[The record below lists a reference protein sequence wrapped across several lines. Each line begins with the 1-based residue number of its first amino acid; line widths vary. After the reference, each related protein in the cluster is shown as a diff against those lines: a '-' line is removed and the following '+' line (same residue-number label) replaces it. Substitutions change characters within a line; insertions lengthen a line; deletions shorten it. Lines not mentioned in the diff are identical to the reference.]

1 MSFQKNDKPIAGDIV
16 RVHRKEHYYH
26 YGIVVDENTVI
37 HFTAFT
43 NDIISNKKEMKIL
56 ETSLER
62 FLLGGQLEVQLPFD
76 SKYSREKVVE
86 RAKRWVDCVQFRG
99 KYYNL
104 TTNNCEHF
112 ARYCYYGAHHSKQ
125 VVQAAAATAVLGA
138 VAVGVAAGAV
148 IKKAVKKVK
157 I

>member
-1 MSFQKNDKPIAGDIV
+1 MSFQRVDRPSKGDIV

-26 YGIVVDENTVI
+26 YGIAVDENTVV
-37 HFTAFT
+37 HFTALT
-43 NDIISNKKEMKIL
+43 EDITSNKKEMKII
-56 ETSLER
+56 ETSLDK
-62 FLLGGQLEVQLPFD
+62 FLRGGQLEVQTPYD
-76 SKYSREKVVE
+76 SRFTRDQVVE
-86 RAKRWVDCVQFRG
+86 KAKRWIDCVQFRG

-112 ARYCYYGAHHSKQ
+112 ARYCYYGSHSSKQ

-148 IKKAVKKVK
+148 IKKAVKKR
-157 I
+157 